1 MHLPSVCYFLG
12 CCRCRR
18 GLDELPEASARIGE
32 SPGGD
37 FNGKSVKSLEGEFLL
52 ARRERHE

>member
-1 MHLPSVCYFLG
+1 MHLPGVCYFFG
-12 CCRCRR
+12 RR
-18 GLDELPEASARIGE
+18 GGRGGLDELPEACARVGE

-37 FNGKSVKSLEGEFLL
+37 FNGKSVKSLEGKFLL